1 MDLES
6 LASLFWGLS
15 MFTTVV
21 GLFWILTLWF
31 WLTYKKTILALEL
44 NADKPIEDQESI
56 AKIVLNVM
64 INRLP
69 DLIKQLIGV
78 RNTDPN
84 LLFDENGNVELK
96 EFPLIEEEEE

>member
-84 LLFDENGNVELK
+84 LLFDEIHLSK
-96 EFPLIEEEEE
+96 P